1 MRVVGGWLG
10 GGGGYNLQHPRSGV
24 RTARWII
31 VGEGVEE
38 VPGSAQRERQVRGLG
53 ETDLCVGSGG
63 RTSKSTGR

>member
-1 MRVVGGWLG
+1 M
-10 GGGGYNLQHPRSGV
+10 
-24 RTARWII
+24 RTARSVI

-63 RTSKSTGR
+63 R